1 MRWTREKALAYRA
14 KIERAAESQT
24 DEDALQSVE
33 LFPKWADRL
42 PSESH
47 PQGIEVKVGER
58 LQDGGKLY
66 RVLQQHYPQSDWR
79 PSVTPA
85 LFVEVPKPG
94 EIRDITDPI
103 PAEYPFMKGE
113 LGRWKGHIYES
124 NIDNNVWTPD
134 AYPAGWTIKD

>member
-1 MRWTREKALAYRA
+1 MRSTREKALAYRA

-24 DEDALQSVE
+24 DEQAVESIELFTKWEPDMDIVAGHRYREGDKLYKALQSH
-33 LFPKWADRL
+33 R
-42 PSESH
+42 S
-47 PQGIEVKVGER
+47 
-58 LQDGGKLY
+58 
-66 RVLQQHYPQSDWR
+66 QSDWR

-85 LFVEVPKPG
+85 LFVEVEKPG

-134 AYPAGWTIKD
+134 AYPAGWTLRE